1 MPQILAEAATHIAP
15 LTDKWPEA
23 RDRNRPT
30 EAAKSIHRKTAHLAR
45 LWITERLTALAW
57 FPRLQVVNLKTSSSL
72 IALCM
77 AGTLCLGCKKSGDTP
92 STSAVPYAET
102 PAAAPAKPSV
112 RTKLKTLRPLLNE
125 AARAELH
132 AGGVFIDMG
141 TADQHKFTRGGWSTG
156 WGANTSEGSATLAQ
170 VEGGNTAL
178 DVDFLQPVSEVVLH
192 ARSSV
197 AGQMVTLYFDGKAT
211 QSVAVPAA
219 FADVRLSVGATPS
232 TAGRHNVRLV
242 WKSDGK
248 PRAQIDWV
256 WFPETAGGKAPLPV
270 PRVMPLRMGNSS
282 RRALVAPTPRT
293 YSYYLEPPIGLPA
306 QLVFDY
312 GSSVGAEFAVR
323 VTDGAEKTNELF
335 KDKGTADWQEATV
348 ELTAYAGK
356 ALRIDLVTTGGEGVT
371 GWGEPELMVTP
382 DRAPAPVASAGKAKN
397 LVFILIDTQRADEFG
412 PINPTNTTDTPSYDE
427 LAKSSLVFTH
437 AYNNENWTKPSV
449 ATSLTGLYPTTHTAK
464 TDTAS
469 LPEAAELISE
479 HLKKEGFNTVGLVAN
494 GYVSEKFGFQYG
506 WDYFRNFIRENLR
519 SEADNVYGEAIKWV
533 KERKTDDRFF
543 LYVHTIDPHVS
554 YKADEA
560 YVKRYHPAPYTGP
573 LGKSIETEEQIKL
586 GKEPTKFSD
595 NDRDWVR
602 SLYHAEV
609 TFHDEQM
616 GKFLAVLK
624 EMNLMKDTMVII
636 TNDHGEELGDHGRF
650 GHGHS
655 LHDELLHAPLL
666 FHYEPIFKSAQF
678 EDVVEHVDLAPTLVD
693 ALGVSPMKDADGV
706 SMLPRLRGESVDL
719 PGTAI
724 SEFAEGRRAIHVGGW
739 KFERSIGTLRELYD
753 IRNDVGEKTNLVEKN
768 LIALRM
774 CEIHLGEG
782 LATPNKR
789 RRLQNTSER
798 KRFEAQKADIDPE
811 MRRQLEAL
819 GYFGD

>member
-1 MPQILAEAATHIAP
+1 V
-15 LTDKWPEA
+15 K
-23 RDRNRPT
+23 PT
-30 EAAKSIHRKTAHLAR
+30 SI
-45 LWITERLTALAW
+45 
-57 FPRLQVVNLKTSSSL
+57 VSL
-72 IALCM
+72 IALGL
-77 AGTLCLGCKKSGDTP
+77 AGTLGLGCKKEGATTSPTTP
-92 STSAVPYAET
+92 AAET
-102 PAAAPAKPSV
+102 PAEAPSKPSV
-112 RTKLKTLRPLLNE
+112 RPKLKTLRPLLNE
-125 AARAELH
+125 AARAELN
-132 AGGVFIDMG
+132 AGGLFIDMG

-156 WGANTSEGSATLAQ
+156 WGANTSDGAATLAT

-178 DVDFLQPVSEVVLH
+178 DVDFLQPISEVVLH
-192 ARSSV
+192 ARSAV

-219 FADVRLSVGATPS
+219 FGDVRLSVGATPS

-242 WKSDGK
+242 WKSEGS
-248 PRAQIDWV
+248 PRAQVDWI
-256 WFPETAGGKAPLPV
+256 WFAETAGAKAPLPV
-270 PRVMPLRMGNSS
+270 PRVMPLRMGSAS
-282 RRALVAPTPRT
+282 RRAIVAPTART
-293 YSYYLEPPIGLPA
+293 YSYYLEPPQGVPA

-312 GSSVGAEFAVR
+312 GSSVGADFAVR
-323 VTDGAEKTNELF
+323 VTQDGSKAAELF
-335 KDKGTADWQEATV
+335 TGKGSAGWQEAV
-348 ELTAYAGK
+348 VDLAAYAGK
-356 ALRIDLVTTGGEGVT
+356 AVRLDLVTTGGEGVT

-382 DRAPAPVASAGKAKN
+382 DKAPAPVASAGKAKN

-412 PINPTNTTDTPSYDE
+412 PINPNNKTDTPVYDE
-427 LAKSSLVFTH
+427 LAKSSLVFTS
-437 AYNNENWTKPSV
+437 AYDNENWTKPSV

-469 LPEAAELISE
+469 VPEAAELISE
-479 HLKKEGFNTVGLVAN
+479 HLKKEGFNTAGLVAN

-519 SEADNVYGEAIKWV
+519 SEADNVYGEATKWL
-533 KERKTDDRFF
+533 KERKGDDRFF
-543 LYVHTIDPHVS
+543 LYIHTIDPHVS
-554 YKADEA
+554 YKADEQ
-560 YVKRYHPAPYTGP
+560 YVKRYFPEPYTGS

-586 GKEPTKFSD
+586 GKEPTKFTD
-595 NDRDWVR
+595 TDRAWVR
-602 SLYHAEV
+602 AQYHAEV
-609 TFHDEQM
+609 TYHDEQM

-624 EMNLMKDTMVII
+624 EMNLMKDTMVIV

-666 FHYEPIFKSAQF
+666 FHYEPIFKAGQF
-678 EDVVEHVDLAPTLVD
+678 EDVVEHVDLSPTLVD
-693 ALGVSPMKDADGV
+693 ILGVSPMKDADGV
-706 SMLPRLRGESVDL
+706 SMLPRLRGESADL

-739 KFERSIGTLRELYD
+739 KFERSTGTLRELYD
-753 IRNDVGEKTNLVEKN
+753 IRNDANEQTNVIDKN

-789 RRLQNTSER
+789 RRMQNTTER
-798 KRFEAQKADIDPE
+798 KRLEAKKADIDPE